1 MKKAPLQMKWK
12 DICNYDILF
21 ARLALEQKLIT
32 KGLLANVFTFQRK
45 EKVSGNQIPID
56 EILLKKKIISAN
68 KIKGLRRA
76 VKWHFGKKFANIVL
90 KKGFATP
97 EQVNKAL
104 KEQAAEF
111 KASQSY
117 RRTGDILVAN
127 MAITKEQRDLIRCEI
142 KSIKPFHG
150 NKGANSI
157 APSLDP
163 NHKKTEQ
170 QGIEELI
177 TLKVSDNKLEAR
189 IRLKTDITGKITPDD
204 IIGIL
209 NQKNIIYGVVS
220 LEQLTAFLNTGS
232 NEEKPFLAAKGKPA
246 TLGRDASIE
255 YHFET
260 DHLKAGTIN
269 KDGNIDFRE
278 RGESPRV
285 QRGDLLATKTPM
297 KSGEPGIDINGNPI
311 LVPDTNDTNLKC
323 KEGTQLSENG
333 LEVHAVIDGQPN
345 LTVAG
350 DLCVFAELIINGDV
364 DFNTGNIDF
373 DGNVVVKGAI
383 IDGFTIKCGN
393 LNANEIFGAK
403 IFAIGDVHVSGGI
416 IRTQIKAEGNVNAK
430 FIMNSNIKSFGS
442 VLVEKEVID
451 SKIRSSGNFIA
462 TRGKIISSFISAKMG
477 FESMEIGSDAS
488 NPCRIN
494 VGMDENIKKRIQEF
508 NYTITDKKQILEN
521 LQKNYEKE
529 SKQQETI
536 HLKIS
541 ELAQIQDH
549 LILEQRSL
557 NDQIEES
564 KQRGVSDGIDRI
576 QAKLLVLNAEACAL
590 DDQVNNCFKKQEML
604 DEKITEGLKNI
615 KNIIKEIETI
625 SDEKQALMK
634 WSKEEKGIPV
644 IKVKGSI
651 SCGTKMFGMYSSI
664 IPKETIRNVF
674 VKEIQQTYA
683 DGWEMMISESK

>member
-1 MKKAPLQMKWK
+1 MKTA
-12 DICNYDILF
+12 IL
-21 ARLALEQKLIT
+21 ISG
-32 KGLLANVFTFQRK
+32 KG
-45 EKVSGNQIPID
+45 G
-56 EILLKKKIISAN
+56 
-68 KIKGLRRA
+68 
-76 VKWHFGKKFANIVL
+76 
-90 KKGFATP
+90 
-97 EQVNKAL
+97 
-104 KEQAAEF
+104 
-111 KASQSY
+111 
-117 RRTGDILVAN
+117 
-127 MAITKEQRDLIRCEI
+127 
-142 KSIKPFHG
+142 
-150 NKGANSI
+150 
-157 APSLDP
+157 
-163 NHKKTEQ
+163 
-170 QGIEELI
+170 
-177 TLKVSDNKLEAR
+177 
-189 IRLKTDITGKITPDD
+189 
-204 IIGIL
+204 
-209 NQKNIIYGVVS
+209 
-220 LEQLTAFLNTGS
+220 
-232 NEEKPFLAAKGKPA
+232 
-246 TLGRDASIE
+246 
-255 YHFET
+255 
-260 DHLKAGTIN
+260 
-269 KDGNIDFRE
+269 E
-278 RGESPRV
+278 RPRV
-285 QRGDLLATKTPM
+285 QCDDLLATKLPM
-297 KSGEPGIDINGNPI
+297 ENGKPGIDVNGNPI
-311 LVPDTNDTNLKC
+311 FVPDANDIALKC
-323 KEGTQLSENG
+323 GEGTLLSENG
-333 LEVHAVIDGQPN
+333 LEAHAKIDGQPN
-345 LTVAG
+345 LTLAG
-350 DLCVFAELIINGDV
+350 DLSVFAELIIHGDV

-393 LNANEIFGAK
+393 LNAKEIFGAK

-651 SCGTKMFGMYSSI
+651 SHGTKMFGMYSSI
-664 IPKETIRNVF
+664 IPKETIRNIF

-683 DGWEMMISESK
+683 DRWEMMILESK